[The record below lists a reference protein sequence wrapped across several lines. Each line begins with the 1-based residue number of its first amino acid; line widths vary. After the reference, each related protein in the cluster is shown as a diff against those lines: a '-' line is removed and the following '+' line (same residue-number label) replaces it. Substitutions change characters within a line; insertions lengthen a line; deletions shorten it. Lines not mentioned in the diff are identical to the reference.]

1 MVPAS
6 RLSINP
12 LLRVAAVTLTL
23 VPRQTRTS
31 PPRSRRRL
39 AAERPAE
46 PVEPLPTRVPLPAR
60 ITEPCTV
67 ASVAKTSPIDPFD
80 CSWAAAVTQRDA
92 AKARAA
98 SAGILRMRITNDIAG
113 TVKRKAEGL
122 LLCLEVV
129 LL

>member
-1 MVPAS
+1 MVPTS

-46 PVEPLPTRVPLPAR
+46 TVEPLPTRVPLPTR

-67 ASVAKTSPIDPFD
+67 ASVAKTSPIDASDRSD
-80 CSWAAAVTQRDA
+80 CCCAEAVAQRDA

-98 SAGILRMRITNDIAG
+98 RAGILRMRITNDIAG
-113 TVKRKAEGL
+113 TLKRKVEGATA
-122 LLCLEVV
+122 
-129 LL
+129 